1 MHSQR
6 GRYDPGTG
14 FPLAQVSP
22 KSASSRQMQERPW
35 EFCRES
41 RKRAELPLLLLK
53 LCRRRSGV
61 SLDSTSLN
69 DRNLL
74 FTEDSQRRP
83 QDFLSRGHSSKAREA
98 SKPSGKDRGFEHR
111 KRCKSRQLYL
121 PESLTKKLP
130 QREGCDAG
138 RSAVKA
144 AYRHQDILSV
154 PSGHELE
161 SKRSYMH
168 SFTPL
173 ACFLLLLK
181 FCFSSLCLT
190 SARWKRTANSIAC

>member
-1 MHSQR
+1 MTGPPARLATIRYAFAARAIR
-6 GRYDPGTG
+6 GLASSGPGK
-14 FPLAQVSP
+14 P
-22 KSASSRQMQERPW
+22 KSASSCQMPERPW
-35 EFCRES
+35 EFCREA

-98 SKPSGKDRGFEHR
+98 SKPSGKDRAFEHR
-111 KRCKSRQLYL
+111 KRCKSRQLHL
-121 PESLTKKLP
+121 PESPTKKLP

-144 AYRHQDILSV
+144 AYCHQDFLSV
-154 PSGHELE
+154 PSGHQL
-161 SKRSYMH
+161 
-168 SFTPL
+168 
-173 ACFLLLLK
+173 
-181 FCFSSLCLT
+181 
-190 SARWKRTANSIAC
+190 